1 MLMRARRRLFPLPS
15 SLLSGAMEQRPL
27 AAVVAYS
34 VLLVICVYT
43 TAALVVTWTSAA
55 AGETPVVASTSA
67 SDAAGSLSSS
77 GITWGSWLL
86 GFLGMGGKAATAAGA
101 AGAKASSGGAGEGV
115 PSLVFWTAL
124 PVALLAGLA
133 PAVALAIGF
142 KRKTDAHWRRFVFA
156 FRRGEGGGGGNFW
169 GRCDTCVRFSDLW
182 C

>member
-1 MLMRARRRLFPLPS
+1 MLIRARRRLFPLPS

-34 VLLVICVYT
+34 VLLVVFVYT
-43 TAALVVTWTSAA
+43 TAALVVTWASAA
-55 AGETPVVASTSA
+55 AGETPGVASTSA
-67 SDAAGSLSSS
+67 SDAAGSLSPS
-77 GITWGSWLL
+77 GITTGFWF
-86 GFLGMGGKAATAAGA
+86 FLGMGGKAATAGAA

-142 KRKTDAHWRRFVFA
+142 KRKTNAYWRRFVFA
-156 FRRGEGGGGGNFW
+156 SRRREEGGVVLFW
-169 GRCDTCVRFSDLW
+169 GQV
-182 C
+182 